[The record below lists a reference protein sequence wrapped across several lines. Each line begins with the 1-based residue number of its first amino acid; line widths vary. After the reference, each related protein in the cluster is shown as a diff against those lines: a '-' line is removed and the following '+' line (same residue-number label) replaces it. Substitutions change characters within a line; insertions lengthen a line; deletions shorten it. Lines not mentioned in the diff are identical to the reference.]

1 MKKIKP
7 SIPNPCSEDWN
18 KMKIGLNSRFCDSC
32 TKNVVD
38 FTSMKREEILKYLL
52 VNSDKKVCGHIFPSQ
67 LDFSNI
73 DVMVTI
79 NALTPKQ
86 RRSNLPFY
94 IMTIGSIMVLSC
106 NNPEINNA
114 KHVVENFI
122 IEDTIKNIEKKGSVV
137 EVIDAVI
144 PLPIKGLI
152 SDTTLND
159 CVKDIIEI
167 EIDGEV
173 IVGDFEIDSSSENDV
188 YIVVEKMPAF
198 PGGIDSLTQ
207 FITRNLKYPKW
218 EKENK
223 VEGRVFANF
232 VLGVEGEI
240 LDVKILRSVEG
251 SRGFNNEVIR
261 VISSMPNWIPGEQ
274 RGEKVKVQFTLPIN
288 FKL

>member
-7 SIPNPCSEDWN
+7 SIPNPCSEDWD

-32 TKNVVD
+32 TKHVID

-52 VNSDKKVCGHIFPSQ
+52 VNADKKVCGHLFPSQ

-79 NALTPKQ
+79 NALTPRQ

-114 KHVVENFI
+114 KPVIEKFI
-122 IEDTIKNIEKKGSVV
+122 IEDTIKGIEKIDSITEIIDTVIPPTPFARDIVIEDTTEIVLEGDIVIGDV
-137 EVIDAVI
+137 EVEDYSPV
-144 PLPIKGLI
+144 
-152 SDTTLND
+152 
-159 CVKDIIEI
+159 
-167 EIDGEV
+167 
-173 IVGDFEIDSSSENDV
+173 NDV
-188 YIVVEKMPAF
+188 YMHTEKMPEF
-198 PGGIDSLTQ
+198 PGGIDSLIQ
-207 FITRNLKYPKW
+207 FIKINLQYPKW

-223 VEGRVFANF
+223 IEGKVYVRF
-232 VLGVEGEI
+232 VVGIEGEI

-251 SRGFNNEVIR
+251 SKNFDTEVIR
-261 VISSMPNWIPGEQ
+261 VINSMQNWIPGEQ
-274 RGEKVKVQFTLPIN
+274 DGEKVKVQFTLPVN